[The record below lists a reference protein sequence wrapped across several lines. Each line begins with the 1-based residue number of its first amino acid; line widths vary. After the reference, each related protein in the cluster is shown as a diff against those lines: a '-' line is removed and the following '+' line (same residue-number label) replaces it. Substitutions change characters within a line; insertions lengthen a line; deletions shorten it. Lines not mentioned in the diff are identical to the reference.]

1 MSFITVYWFGISDAD
16 VEEKLGKLDIESVGS
31 DIDYTAQQK
40 TIEGSVGA
48 NNALPGNLVLNEENS
63 DKKAAEDVM
72 AKGIRFSLTTDVGL
86 VEGVEIYDYDKRGME
101 FFCIFHKIV
110 TLDAQ

>member
-1 MSFITVYWFGISDAD
+1 M
-16 VEEKLGKLDIESVGS
+16 EEKLGKLDIESVGS
-31 DIDYTAQQK
+31 DIDDTAQQK

-48 NNALPGNLVLNEENS
+48 NNALPGNLVSKKGDEAKALDTNEENS
-63 DKKAAEDVM
+63 DKNAAEDAM

-101 FFCIFHKIV
+101 LFQIFTKIV
-110 TLDAQ
+110 TLDAE